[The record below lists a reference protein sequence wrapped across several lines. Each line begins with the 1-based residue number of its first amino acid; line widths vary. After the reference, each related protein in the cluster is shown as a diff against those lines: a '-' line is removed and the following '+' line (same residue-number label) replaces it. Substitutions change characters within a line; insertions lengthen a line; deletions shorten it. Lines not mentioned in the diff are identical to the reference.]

1 VGELHRVAAQ
11 LAAAEWQP
19 RHLVEQLVAA
29 EQEPY
34 AIEAAQM
41 RLVQEQL
48 DLKLSCCWGW
58 VVPSGVN
65 NAWP

>member
-1 VGELHRVAAQ
+1 MGELHRVAAQ

-48 DLKLSCCWGW
+48 DLYANRAAAGDGLSRQ
-58 VVPSGVN
+58 V
-65 NAWP
+65 

>member
-11 LAAAEWQP
+11 LAAAGWQP
-19 RHLVEQLVAA
+19 RHLAEQLAAA

-34 AIEAAQM
+34 AIEVAQM

-48 DLKLSCCWGW
+48 DLYANRAAAGDGLSRQ
-58 VVPSGVN
+58 V
-65 NAWP
+65 